1 MLEYQRKRADADVF
15 YIIAQQARI
24 GIRDNQA
31 DNQNRKH
38 IEQQDSPE
46 YLAHRAWN
54 VLLWIFRFA
63 RGDTNQLSPLEGEA
77 DNHRN
82 ANHRGKTTG
91 KRRIAGRPVAP
102 AHRLS
107 TFEDTENHH
116 HANHDEDN
124 HGGDFDQ

>member
-1 MLEYQRKRADADVF
+1 MLEYQRERADADVF

-31 DNQNRKH
+31 DNQNREH

-46 YLAHRAWN
+46 YLTHRAWN

-63 RGDTNQLSPLEGEA
+63 RGDTNQLGPLEREA
-77 DNHRN
+77 DDHRHTNHG
-82 ANHRGKTTG
+82 GKTASKGGITC
-91 KRRIAGRPVAP
+91 RPVTP
-102 AHRLS
+102 THRLS
-107 TFEDTENHH
+107 TFEDTDNHH
-116 HANHDEDN
+116 YANHDEDN